1 MGKKMVVGN
10 TCHIKIANVVCL
22 VLFFCICLFLKGTS
36 QNDNIDLYDNSKKI
50 HRYLMTHYIVDDT
63 NSCLFIDYEKRSKR
77 IKLCQISKSDIGKF
91 LNAEYQIDLLYGI
104 SYEGK
109 CFCFLFGNRS
119 SLFCKTEDKMQL
131 PDFFNEQLRYIDHYT
146 INIKDYTI
154 PLAWPRLFVDY
165 VKYKSKLILLFKK
178 ELSINPD
185 YFLWEEN

>member
-91 LNAEYQIDLLYGI
+91 LNAEYPI
-104 SYEGK
+104 
-109 CFCFLFGNRS
+109 
-119 SLFCKTEDKMQL
+119 
-131 PDFFNEQLRYIDHYT
+131 
-146 INIKDYTI
+146 
-154 PLAWPRLFVDY
+154 
-165 VKYKSKLILLFKK
+165 LITL
-178 ELSINPD
+178 
-185 YFLWEEN
+185 